1 MDLNQFKALNSFG
14 NNNVIPN
21 RAAMELANL
30 HVGANRMALARGSP
44 QDIAA
49 SAGEHGAFAREA
61 VNNNLVMAP
70 ALAVATPLYA
80 MAKLAKENSTMAGDF
95 LNRTGLVN
103 SDATPPSMAQVM
115 AGWGGIASGLGDR
128 ALQAKKSVL
137 NFFAPNQPTR

>member
-1 MDLNQFKALNSFG
+1 MNLNQFKTLNSFG
-14 NNNVIPN
+14 NNNAVPN
-21 RAAMELANL
+21 RATMELANL
-30 HVGANRMALARGSP
+30 QVGANRLALVRGSP

-128 ALQAKKSVL
+128 ALQAKKGVL

>member
-30 HVGANRMALARGSP
+30 QVGANRMALARGSP

>member
-1 MDLNQFKALNSFG
+1 MDLNQFKTLNSFG
-14 NNNVIPN
+14 NNNAVPN

-30 HVGANRMALARGSP
+30 QVGTDRMALIRRSP
-44 QDIAA
+44 EDIAA
-49 SAGEHGAFAREA
+49 SANEHRAFARDA
-61 VNNNLVMAP
+61 VNNNLFMAP

-128 ALQAKKSVL
+128 ALQAKQGVL

>member
-1 MDLNQFKALNSFG
+1 MDLNQFKTLNSFG
-14 NNNVIPN
+14 NNNAVPN
-21 RAAMELANL
+21 RAAIELTNL
-30 HVGANRMALARGSP
+30 QIGANRLALARGSP

-49 SAGEHGAFAREA
+49 SAGEHEAFARYA
-61 VNNNLVMAP
+61 VNRNLIMAP

-80 MAKLAKENSTMAGDF
+80 LAKLAKENSTIAGDF

-128 ALQAKKSVL
+128 ALQAKQGVL